1 MSPIRV
7 ALSSLFLFFVFTI
20 QEGAINRIHFPVTGF
35 SLYLAVLIGMM
46 ALEEKSGAV
55 IMGFIGG
62 IILDLAPTTNSP
74 FGQWALV
81 LTVVGYAIASN
92 TESVGDFSSR
102 PGAFVLFVAFGATLT
117 LGLYL
122 LVGSMVGEDS
132 GTVGRNIIVIIGN
145 FIWTL
150 LFTPIF
156 LPIVSRVRTYT
167 MTSRERA

>member
-1 MSPIRV
+1 MSPLRV
-7 ALSSLFLFFVFTI
+7 VLSSLFLFIVFTV
-20 QEGAINRIHFPVTGF
+20 QEGAVDRIHFPITGF

-46 ALEEKSGAV
+46 ALERASGAV

-81 LTVVGYAIASN
+81 LTIVGYAIASN
-92 TESVGDFSSR
+92 TESLGDFSSR
-102 PGAFVLFVAFGATLT
+102 PGAFVLFIAFGATLT
-117 LGLYL
+117 LALYL
-122 LVGSMVGEDS
+122 LIGSMVGEDA
-132 GTVGRNIIVIIGN
+132 GTFGRNTVVVIGN

-150 LFTPIF
+150 LFTPTF
-156 LPIVSRVRTYT
+156 LPVVSRIRSYT

>member
-1 MSPIRV
+1 MSPLRV
-7 ALSSLFLFFVFTI
+7 ALSSLFLFFIFTV
-20 QEGAINRIHFPVTGF
+20 QEGAINRIQFPVTGF
-35 SLYLAVLIGMM
+35 SFYLAVLIGMM

-81 LTVVGYAIASN
+81 LTIVGYAISAN
-92 TESVGDFSSR
+92 TESVGDFASR
-102 PGAFVLFVAFGATLT
+102 PGAFVLFVAFGAILT
-117 LGLYL
+117 LILYL
-122 LVGSMVGEDS
+122 LVGAMVGENA
-132 GTVGRNIIVIIGN
+132 GTFGRNLVVVIGN

-156 LPIVSRVRTYT
+156 LPLVSRIRTYT
-167 MTSRERA
+167 MTSRERT